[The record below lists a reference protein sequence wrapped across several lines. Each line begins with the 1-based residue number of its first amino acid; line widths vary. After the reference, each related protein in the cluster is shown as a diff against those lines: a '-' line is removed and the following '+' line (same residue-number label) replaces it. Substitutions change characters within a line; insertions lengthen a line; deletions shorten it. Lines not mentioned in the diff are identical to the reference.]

1 MANISSRSFRN
12 IAGVKWYLTRNK
24 KKRAENREYVAIG
37 ATNGALVSTFFAQME
52 KNHEKWGKSG
62 QRVALER
69 DKKGT
74 IVRDEDGRPVERMDR
89 SGRPVLEGEYVQYY
103 SMVQGFGTDEL
114 DPNDPEAWKECQ
126 RRGLALA
133 KQLSQQAAS
142 STLKNGVIVDKKN
155 ADAAASD
162 GHMAL
167 VVTEIGASGKLH
179 NHIILDATNRFTGGQ
194 LNSAFMTHHRL
205 AKTHDRVLA
214 EIGVEQREDMAQL
227 LAELE
232 VRQKNGEKEASLRK
246 IASEV
251 RERSTAIEDRQDL
264 RYEQWLK
271 ENELAKYD
279 RLSELPVEPFAVG
292 ELKRRIEA
300 VFRDER
306 SVSWDQMQAA
316 AAEQHLTIAKRGKD
330 VSFGMMRQQA
340 DGSFA
345 QPAKSDIRRGTT
357 LGEEFTLERAE
368 QAIEENG
375 VARQQQDLQDEYE
388 PEMRQLKTKT
398 RADVKRIQQEQGLN
412 DSPAVVNALANTYL
426 VELTARGELE
436 AQLQQVRQANEVA
449 ARQRAAQELEQQAQQ
464 EPAPIEI
471 NEPVLDLKVPE
482 VPEPAERALSYRS
495 QMRDLPLP
503 FGAKREDA
511 ERRIERLASLD
522 EDYQERFS
530 AGQKPDAEFERR
542 TKEIGIGRKV
552 LDDPKYRDKFHPAVL
567 AQLELRETAKSVA
580 NREHDQMVAIDESR
594 LDEGRSAR
602 ARFVKTRSQIREGK
616 YELVAQRR
624 ELSPREQMRAE
635 VERAEREQSR
645 EVDLPGR

>member
-1 MANISSRSFRN
+1 MANISSRSYRN

-52 KNHEKWGKSG
+52 KSHEKWGRSG

-74 IVRDEDGRPVERMDR
+74 IVRDENGVPVERKDRGGRPVF
-89 SGRPVLEGEYVQYY
+89 EGEYVQYY
-103 SMVQGFGTDEL
+103 SLVQGFGNDEL

-155 ADAAASD
+155 AEEAASD

-232 VRQKNGEKEASLRK
+232 ARQKNGEKEASLRK

-316 AAEQHLTIAKRGKD
+316 AAELHLTVAKRGKD

-412 DSPAVVNALANTYL
+412 DSPAVVNALANKYL

-436 AQLQQVRQANEVA
+436 TQLQQVRQANEVA
-449 ARQRAAQELEQQAQQ
+449 ARQRAAQELEQQQ

-471 NEPVLDLKVPE
+471 DEPALDVQKPE
-482 VPEPAERALSYRS
+482 VLKPAERELPYRS
-495 QMRDLPLP
+495 QMRDLSASSGPN
-503 FGAKREDA
+503 REHVA
-511 ERRIERLASLD
+511 LRIERLTSLD
-522 EDYQERFS
+522 EDYQERFVE
-530 AGQKPDAEFERR
+530 GQKPDSEFEARV
-542 TKEIGIGRKV
+542 KQIGIGRKI
-552 LDDPKYRDKFHPAVL
+552 LDNPKYRDKFHPAVVE
-567 AQLELRETAKSVA
+567 QLELREVAKQVGSRDFERYKALSGADLEDLEVA
-580 NREHDQMVAIDESR
+580 
-594 LDEGRSAR
+594 SAR
-602 ARFVKTRSQIREGK
+602 LKNTRKQIADGE